1 MMMSDSF
8 FKQYKQLYKLSCM
21 LPETDNL
28 QQALRVK
35 RIELIRFLTPSE
47 IDNAMM
53 NAAQEL
59 REETANV

>member
-21 LPETDNL
+21 LPQTDNL

-35 RIELIRFLTPSE
+35 RVELIRFLTPSE

-59 REETANV
+59 WEETANV

>member
-1 MMMSDSF
+1 MSDSF

-21 LPETDNL
+21 LPQTDNL

-35 RIELIRFLTPSE
+35 RVELIRFLTPSE

-59 REETANV
+59 WEETANV

>member
-1 MMMSDSF
+1 MMSDSF

-21 LPETDNL
+21 LPQTDNL

-35 RIELIRFLTPSE
+35 RVELIRFLTPSE

-59 REETANV
+59 WEETANV

>member
-1 MMMSDSF
+1 MSDSF

-21 LPETDNL
+21 LPQTDNL
-28 QQALRVK
+28 QKALRVK
-35 RIELIRFLTPSE
+35 RVELIRFLTPSE

-59 REETANV
+59 WEETANV

>member
-21 LPETDNL
+21 LPQTDNL
-28 QQALRVK
+28 QKALRVK
-35 RIELIRFLTPSE
+35 RVELIRFLTPSE

-59 REETANV
+59 WEETANV

>member
-1 MMMSDSF
+1 MMSDSF
-8 FKQYKQLYKLSCM
+8 FKQYKQLYKLTCM
-21 LPETDNL
+21 LPQTDSL

-35 RIELIRFLTPSE
+35 RVELIRFLTPSE

-53 NAAQEL
+53 SAAQEL